1 MNAPPDAL
9 IALLSR
15 AAIEPAAPEPLRV
28 LSPPDWARLA
38 TLPGY
43 QLAALWVE
51 QDRALGLVQRDDWV
65 APIATE
71 GAEPAFA
78 LMRNAHPHLALA
90 QRSGEFADAPGEGVY
105 QIGEGPVGGE
115 IAEPMHR
122 RLHLAGDSVL
132 RADHRFGYAH
142 RGILTL
148 IEGKSPRA
156 AVRFAARIAGLSAV
170 AHSLAFARAA
180 EAASGAAIP
189 APVEA
194 LREAMAA
201 TERCVASLL
210 ALARL
215 ADICALPRLA
225 ATLIDLRT
233 SMADAAAQIFFHR
246 LMMDM
251 VVPGGIDIAPRF
263 SALPT
268 LIAHLQSVRAVLQP
282 FGAWRWRRRWADLA
296 EPVRGRVWQAIND
309 AAFAVSALAPFSA
322 AERAEPWSV
331 ALPSQNGA
339 GLGQA
344 RDLDGPIYCW
354 MRLDGGFITV
364 CTIANQGL
372 NRIAALEAAAPGQT
386 RAAFARRAAL
396 LMPPIGMIDQ

>member
-1 MNAPPDAL
+1 MTAPPDDL
-9 IALLSR
+9 IALLAR

-28 LSPPDWARLA
+28 LTPPDWARLA
-38 TLPGY
+38 SLPGY
-43 QLAALWVE
+43 QLAALWAE
-51 QDRALGLVQRDDWV
+51 QNRAMGLVRRDDWV
-65 APIATE
+65 LPIATD
-71 GAEPAFA
+71 GAEPALA
-78 LMRNAHPHLALA
+78 IMLSAHPHLGLA

-105 QIGEGPVGGE
+105 QIGEGPVGGA

-122 RLHLAGDSVL
+122 RLHLAGDHVL
-132 RADHRFGYAH
+132 RVDHRFGYAH

-170 AHSLAFARAA
+170 GHSLAFARAA

-189 APVEA
+189 APVET
-194 LREAMAA
+194 LREAMVA
-201 TERCVASLL
+201 TERCVACLL

-215 ADICALPRLA
+215 ADMGAVPRLA
-225 ATLIDLRT
+225 AKLIALRT
-233 SMADAAAQIFFHR
+233 DFADAVAPIFFHR

-251 VVPGGIDIAPRF
+251 VVPGGIDTAPRLT
-263 SALPT
+263 ALPA
-268 LIAHLQSVRAVLQP
+268 LIALLQSVRAALQP

-296 EPVRGRVWQAIND
+296 KPVRLRVGQAIND
-309 AAFAVSALAPFSA
+309 AAFASSAFAPFSA

-331 ALPSQNGA
+331 ALPNQSGA
-339 GLGQA
+339 GLGHA
-344 RDLDGPIYCW
+344 HGLDGPIDCW

-372 NRIAALEAAAPGQT
+372 TTIAALEAAAPGQT

-396 LMPPIGMIDQ
+396 LMPPIGMIDL